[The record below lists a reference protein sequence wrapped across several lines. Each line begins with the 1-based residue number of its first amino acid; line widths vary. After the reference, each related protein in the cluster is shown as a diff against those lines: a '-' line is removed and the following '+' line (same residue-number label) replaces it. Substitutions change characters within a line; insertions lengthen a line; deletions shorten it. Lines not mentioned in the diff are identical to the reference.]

1 MSSFILDKEE
11 FIKAAGIMC
20 GIEESKRKKHQYFID
35 NVKMRFEE
43 CYELN
48 VDSVNEQY
56 GDHNTYDNC
65 EYQETFDE
73 YKAKG
78 MRIYNNMLEVDGVK
92 VGVKWLCPRMLK
104 FFNSVL
110 YQIENEECADIVGH
124 FFFVCMS
131 KLSECSYS
139 DIEGWWGE
147 LELK

>member
-1 MSSFILDKEE
+1 MSSFILGKKE
-11 FIKAAGIMC
+11 FVKAAGIMC
-20 GIEESKRKKHQYFID
+20 GIEKSKRYKHQYFID
-35 NVKMRFEE
+35 NVKRRFEE

-56 GDHNTYDNC
+56 GGHNMYDNC
-65 EYQETFDE
+65 AYQKTFDE
-73 YKAKG
+73 YRAKG
-78 MRIYNNMLEVDGVK
+78 MRIYNNMLDVDGVK
-92 VGVKWLCPRMLK
+92 VGVKWLRTRMLK

-131 KLSECSYS
+131 KLSDGSCS

-147 LELK
+147 VEL